1 MFKKIALA
9 AVLATLTASSF
20 AAAPGAYV
28 GGEVGSTKFD
38 GVSGNKASYGVV
50 AGYNF
55 NQNFAVEAGY
65 GRLGKVDIMGYDVK
79 FNQAQVSVI
88 GSVPLNSEF
97 NVYARL
103 GYNNLEASVNGSS
116 ASDNGALYGVGVG
129 YNFNKNVS
137 GRLEV
142 QRPAADVT
150 NVRVGVVYS
159 F

>member
-1 MFKKIALA
+1 MFKKIAVA
-9 AVLATLTASSF
+9 AVLATLAASSF
-20 AAAPGAYV
+20 AAAPGFYV

-38 GVSGNKASYGVV
+38 GASGNEASYGVV

-65 GRLGKVDIMGYDVK
+65 GRLGKVDFMGYDVK
-79 FNQAQVSVI
+79 FDQTQVSLI
-88 GSVPLNSEF
+88 GSLPLNNEF
-97 NVYARL
+97 SVYARL
-103 GYNNLEASVNGSS
+103 GYNDLKASVAGSS
-116 ASDNGALYGVGVG
+116 ASDTGALYGVGVG
-129 YNFNKNVS
+129 YNFNKNIS

-150 NVRVGVVYS
+150 NVRVGVIYS